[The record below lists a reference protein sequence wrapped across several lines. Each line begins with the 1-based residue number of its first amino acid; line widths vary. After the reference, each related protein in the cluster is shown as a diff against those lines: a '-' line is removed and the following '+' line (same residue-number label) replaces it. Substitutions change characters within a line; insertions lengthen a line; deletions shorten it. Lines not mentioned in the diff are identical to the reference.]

1 MIENK
6 EEIITWK
13 QRELEIMKSLTPASN
28 LQRIINEQTFYKRPP
43 IADALKESATG
54 IIAEFKRKSP
64 TQGWF
69 NQEAKATDIPF
80 AYQQNGA
87 AAVSIMADN
96 RYFDGSDEFVK
107 DARMSGVRIPM
118 LYKNFIIDEYQLLQA
133 RLSGAATVSLIA
145 GFLPVNRCKELL
157 EAARGLGLEVMIEIC
172 NEAELDYAELEPDL
186 YCICNREFYSTALN
200 QKTSFVLGEMLPPD
214 AVKISEGGINDPHY
228 VRELR
233 DAGFSGFIIGE
244 LFMKSP
250 DPGKALADFIA
261 KI

>member
-1 MIENK
+1 MTAHK
-6 EEIITWK
+6 EEIIAWK
-13 QRELEIMKSLTPASN
+13 QREIELMKEMTPACD

-43 IADALKESATG
+43 IADALKQSSTG

-64 TQGWF
+64 IQGWF

-87 AAVSIMADN
+87 AAVSIMTDN
-96 RYFDGSDEFVK
+96 RYFDGSDEFIK

-145 GFLPVNRCKELL
+145 GFLPINRCKQLL
-157 EAARGLGLEVMIEIC
+157 EAAHGLGLEVMIEIR
-172 NEAELDYAELEPDL
+172 NEEELDYAELQPDL
-186 YCICNREFYSTALN
+186 YCICNRDLFSLYSN
-200 QKTSFVLGEMLPPD
+200 QDISFFLGEMLPAD
-214 AVKISEGGINDPHY
+214 VIKISEGGINDPHY

-233 DAGFSGFIIGE
+233 DAGYSGFIVGE
-244 LFMKSP
+244 LFMKAP
-250 DPGKALADFIA
+250 DPGRALANFIA
-261 KI
+261 NI